1 VSATESSSKSRFD
14 LYFHAYHQLGPTR
27 SLRRLQRELRS
38 SGIET
43 SIGTLKRLSTRYDW
57 QARIADLDVEA
68 RKRLHEQD
76 VAGTMAMH
84 DRHAQ
89 LGRAMQGAAG
99 SALQRLLANDAR
111 LSGLKPTDIARLIEL
126 GLRAERSAVGV
137 ATDRRDIAI
146 DVWNDVVIIVARLFL
161 DINDEPDERTRARLF
176 ARRLDR
182 IIDERLAQYAKEV

>member
-1 VSATESSSKSRFD
+1 VARGSSGTRSD
-14 LYFHAYHQLGPTR
+14 LYLHAYYQLGATR
-27 SLRRLQRELRS
+27 SIRRLQAQLAA
-38 SGIET
+38 SGIHT
-43 SIGTLKRLSTRYDW
+43 SIGTLKRLSVRFDW
-57 QARIADLDVEA
+57 QARLAELDAEA
-68 RKRLHEQD
+68 RNRQREQD

-111 LSGLKPTDIARLIEL
+111 LSGLKPSDIARLIEL

-137 ATDRRDIAI
+137 ASDRRDIALE
-146 DVWNDVVIIVARLFL
+146 VCNDVVIIIARLFL
-161 DINDEPDERTRARLF
+161 EINEEPDARTRARLF

-182 IIDERLAQYAKEV
+182 VIDERLAQYEREV